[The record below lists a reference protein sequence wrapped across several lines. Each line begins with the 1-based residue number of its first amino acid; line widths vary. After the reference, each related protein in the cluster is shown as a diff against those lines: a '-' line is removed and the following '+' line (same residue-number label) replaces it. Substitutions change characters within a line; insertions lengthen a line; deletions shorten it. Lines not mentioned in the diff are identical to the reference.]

1 MKLEI
6 KLTKQDNFWITEVP
20 ILDLMTQGKTK
31 KEALEMIQ
39 DAVEELLNIKKLDI
53 NIQNLGKEYYLSSQN
68 YEALIPMILRRQRQK
83 QGLTL
88 KELADRVGSSSVNYF
103 ARYEQGRATPSIIK
117 LLELLETI
125 NPKLGLVLKV
135 I

>member
-88 KELADRVGSSSVNYF
+88 KEV
-103 ARYEQGRATPSIIK
+103 II
-117 LLELLETI
+117 I
-125 NPKLGLVLKV
+125 FR
-135 I
+135 